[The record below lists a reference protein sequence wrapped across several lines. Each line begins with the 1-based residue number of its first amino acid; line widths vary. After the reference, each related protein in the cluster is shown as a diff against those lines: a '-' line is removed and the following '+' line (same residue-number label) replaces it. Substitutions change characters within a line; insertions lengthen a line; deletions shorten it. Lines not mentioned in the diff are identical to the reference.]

1 MRSEMAAHKHAKGPL
16 DAKLLRGGLV
26 DLEFLVHFLQLRDR
40 IALTPDLTA
49 AIAELARAGR
59 VEEDLR
65 EAHLFLTRLLVG
77 ARLLAPDQQ
86 PPGEEAR
93 NVLARLVRTEDF
105 PALLDALDRARR
117 CVARNWAR
125 TFETELEIA

>member
-1 MRSEMAAHKHAKGPL
+1 MTKGGGVGGGGGGGGGAPIGSLEDPFQPL
-16 DAKLLRGGLV
+16 ELGLV
-26 DLEFLVHFLQLRDR
+26 PLQ
-40 IALTPDLTA
+40 
-49 AIAELARAGR
+49 GS
-59 VEEDLR
+59 
-65 EAHLFLTRLLVG
+65 
-77 ARLLAPDQQ
+77 APDQQ

-93 NVLARLVRTEDF
+93 NVLARLVRTDDF